1 MPKFRLRSW
10 EDQTL
15 YDSRDYEVEAKT
27 IEEAAKQLNELQDQA
42 QEGNCFV
49 TAPANVKALGYTGM
63 EAESLV
69 RVLDPDEVVD
79 SKRGIA
85 ELNEQGEW
93 RRDIIPAEAEAS
105 PDLKKACELIVRAY
119 AKGQGAGGSIDWSD
133 LDEAYQAALAA
144 LGQTGGADAGRS

>member
-27 IEEAAKQLNELQDQA
+27 IEEAAKQLNELQEQA
-42 QEGNCFV
+42 QAADSAV
-49 TAPANVKALGYTGM
+49 PTPASVRRLGQVCKD
-63 EAESLV
+63 ARRLV
-69 RVLDPDEVVD
+69 RVLDPREIVD
-79 SKRGIA
+79 GNRGID
-85 ELNEQGEW
+85 EIDEKGEW
-93 RRDIIPAEAEAS
+93 RRGIIPTEVEVS
-105 PDLKKACELIVRAY
+105 PDLKKACELLVRAY
-119 AKGQGAGGSIDWSD
+119 VKGQGAGGSIDWSD